1 MIVADASAV
10 VEFALRRRASARLGA
25 RLGSEAVHAPYLIEV
40 EALNALRRVV
50 RSEGL
55 SDESATVARND
66 LASMPLIL
74 YPHRPLMERIWA
86 LRHTLSAYDASYV
99 ALAELLP
106 APLITC
112 DERLARSTGHAA
124 VIELFAPSA

>member
-1 MIVADASAV
+1 
-10 VEFALRRRASARLGA
+10 
-25 RLGSEAVHAPYLIEV
+25 
-40 EALNALRRVV
+40 V

-112 DERLARSTGHAA
+112 DARLARSTGHAA
-124 VIELFAPSA
+124 VIELFAPG